1 MPSQSSSILVVTG
14 ETSGE
19 NHAAGLVRRLEVH
32 NPQWNLEWFG
42 SGGPQ
47 MAAAGVELLTDV
59 SQLAAIG
66 PWEAL
71 AHMGRYWK
79 LYRRILAES
88 RRRRPRLAILVDF
101 PEFNL
106 LLARRLKEMKIPICY
121 FIGPQVWAWRPRRIN
136 QIKRCVDL
144 MLVIFPFEEEF
155 YRRRGVEA
163 HYVGNPSITLRELL
177 SKSEDG
183 SDGDPATSGVL
194 PGVALLPG
202 SRKKEV
208 EQIFPIQLDAARCV
222 AEHCPAHF
230 WVIKAPGIRRSQLQ
244 AVYKAWLSQG
254 NSPLRLE
261 IEEKRGSARLSQVA
275 CAIVKSG
282 TSTLEATIL
291 HVPFAMVYRIS
302 RPSWHLARSLV
313 NTDTYCLAN
322 LIAGRKIVPE
332 FIQDEA
338 TGENIGGYV
347 LELLRDRSRREEV
360 SKNLQMASEKLG
372 EQNAYEEGA
381 KYISQFLSRNDSL
394 R

>member
-1 MPSQSSSILVVTG
+1 VPSQSSSILVVAG

-19 NHAAGLVRRLEVH
+19 NHAAGLIRQLEVH

-47 MAAAGVELLTDV
+47 MAAAGVKLLTDV

-79 LYRRILAES
+79 LYRQILAES

-106 LLARRLKEMKIPICY
+106 NLARRLKAMKIPICY
-121 FIGPQVWAWRPRRIN
+121 FIGPQVWAWRPRRVN
-136 QIKRCVDL
+136 QIKRWVDL

-155 YRRRGVEA
+155 YRRRGIEA
-163 HYVGNPSITLRELL
+163 HYVGNPSIALREFL
-177 SKSEDG
+177 SPAQNG
-183 SDGDPATSGVL
+183 SDGEGTTSDV
-194 PGVALLPG
+194 PVVALLPG
-202 SRKKEV
+202 SRKREV
-208 EQIFPIQLDAARCV
+208 EKIFPVQLDAARCV
-222 AEHCPAHF
+222 VQRCAAQF
-230 WVIKAPGIRRSQLQ
+230 RVIKAPGITRSQLQ
-244 AVYKAWLSQG
+244 AVYEAWLSQG

-261 IEEKRGSARLSQVA
+261 IEEERGSELLSQVA

-302 RPSWHLARSLV
+302 RPSWYLARPLV
-313 NTDTYCLAN
+313 DTDTYCLAN
-322 LIAGRKIVPE
+322 LIAGKKIVPE
-332 FIQDEA
+332 FVQDQA

-347 LELLRDRSRREEV
+347 LELLQDRSRREEV

-372 EQNAYEEGA
+372 EQDAYEESA
-381 KYISQFLSRNDSL
+381 KHISRFLSREGE

>member
-1 MPSQSSSILVVTG
+1 
-14 ETSGE
+14 
-19 NHAAGLVRRLEVH
+19 
-32 NPQWNLEWFG
+32 
-42 SGGPQ
+42 

-71 AHMGRYWK
+71 GNMGRYWK

-106 LLARRLKEMKIPICY
+106 SLARRLKAMKIPICY
-121 FIGPQVWAWRPRRIN
+121 FIGPQVWAWRPRRVN

-155 YRRRGVEA
+155 YRRRGIEA
-163 HYVGNPSITLRELL
+163 HYVGNPSIALREFL
-177 SKSEDG
+177 SKSKNG
-183 SDGDPATSGVL
+183 SDGCRTTSDVPL
-194 PGVALLPG
+194 VALLPG
-202 SRKKEV
+202 SRKREV
-208 EQIFPIQLDAARCV
+208 ELIFPVLLDAARCV
-222 AEHCPAHF
+222 TEHCPAQF

-244 AVYKAWLSQG
+244 AVYEAWLSQG
-254 NSPLRLE
+254 NSPLQFE
-261 IEEKRGSARLSQVA
+261 IEEEKGPERLSQVA

-302 RPSWHLARSLV
+302 RPSWYLARPLV
-313 NTDTYCLAN
+313 DTDTYCLAN
-322 LIAGRKIVPE
+322 LIAGKKIVPE
-332 FIQDEA
+332 FVQDQA
-338 TGENIGGYV
+338 TGENIGKYV
-347 LELLRDRSRREEV
+347 LELLQDQGRREEV

-372 EQNAYEEGA
+372 EQDAYEESA
-381 KYISQFLSRNDSL
+381 KYISQFLSRRDF
-394 R
+394 